1 MTAYISLLRG
11 INVGGHRK
19 VPMKELAA
27 LYEALGLA
35 PAKTYIQSGNVVFL
49 SDESDTA
56 ALAEAISAGIEDR
69 FGFEVGVLVY
79 SLADWAAIL
88 EANPYPD
95 EAAADGAKVLVTLL
109 AREPDAP
116 RMQAIEKA
124 CAPQEDFELIGK
136 ALYLKLPNG
145 AGRSKLAEQG
155 GASKFRF
162 TATARNWRTLAT
174 LKEIAEALEAS
185 A

>member
-27 LYEALGLA
+27 LYDALGLA

-49 SDESDTA
+49 SDESDA
-56 ALAEAISAGIEDR
+56 GALAGRISAGIENR

-79 SLADWAAIL
+79 SLADWISIL

-95 EAAADGAKVLVTLL
+95 EAAADGAKVMTTLL
-109 AREPDAP
+109 QREPDAG
-116 RMQAIEKA
+116 RLEAVKKA
-124 CAPQEDFELIGK
+124 RAPEEGFQLIGRV
-136 ALYLKLPNG
+136 LYLNLPNG

-155 GASKFRF
+155 GAAKFKF
-162 TATARNWRTLAT
+162 TATARNWRTMTT
-174 LKEIAEALEAS
+174 LRDMAEALES
-185 A
+185 